1 VVGVVRHA
9 RQYRYEEDDRP
20 QILRPYAQDT
30 TDALTLAVRTTGDPE
45 AIVGSLRGILAGI
58 DARQPLA
65 RITTMDRVVSL
76 TLSDRLLQLAMVAVF
91 AISAI
96 LLAAIGVYGVLA
108 ALVADREREIGI
120 RMALGASAAAVRRLV
135 MGRMGRLTMAGLA
148 IGAIGALALS
158 RLLDPLLFGVT
169 ARDPGSF
176 AGTIALVLVAALAA
190 AYVPVRRAT
199 AIDPTR
205 ALRAD

>member
-1 VVGVVRHA
+1 
-9 RQYRYEEDDRP
+9 
-20 QILRPYAQDT
+20 
-30 TDALTLAVRTTGDPE
+30 
-45 AIVGSLRGILAGI
+45 
-58 DARQPLA
+58 
-65 RITTMDRVVSL
+65 
-76 TLSDRLLQLAMVAVF
+76 
-91 AISAI
+91 
-96 LLAAIGVYGVLA
+96 
-108 ALVADREREIGI
+108 
-120 RMALGASAAAVRRLV
+120 MALGASAAAVRRLV

-148 IGAIGALALS
+148 IGAMGALAMS